1 MRFALKLFCFPLF
14 AVPLILATAL
24 LLAVDR
30 HPIINRTAEI
40 TPESIGRAKR
50 IFDANDPRRLPT
62 GARRTISLSQGD
74 LDLAA
79 NYLVQQYAGGSARVI
94 LQDDYAQVTA
104 SVPLPKMPVYL
115 YVNVNAMFTEAA
127 PLPKVQRL
135 QLGRLPVSEWI
146 ADWLFKRAI
155 LQAIGEE
162 GFQASTAAVKKLDIR
177 NGSVAATYQWHPD
190 LKENIRSVLLSP
202 EDRERLEVYQ
212 GRLSAVT
219 RSVSSPNIALPKLLS
234 PIFKLAQERS
244 RDDDPLAENRAAIL
258 ILTFYVNHEPLHA
271 LLPAARNWPEP
282 AARVITVNRR
292 EDFSKHFM
300 TSAALAAKAGGPL
313 SDAVGLYKEVID
325 SRRGSGFS
333 FGDIT
338 ADRAGTRFGEKAVA
352 SADSARALQRVVA
365 AGISDGDIIPMTE
378 DLPESLNEAEFKRRF
393 GDLNGSAYRR
403 IMSDIEQRLGALAL
417 YH

>member
-1 MRFALKLFCFPLF
+1 MRLALRLFCFLLF
-14 AVPLILATAL
+14 AVPLLLATAL

-30 HPIINRTAEI
+30 HPVVNRTADI

-50 IFDANDPRRLPT
+50 IFDDNDPRRLRT

-79 NYLVQQYAGGSARVI
+79 NYLAQQYAGGSARII

-115 YVNVNAMFTEAA
+115 YLNVDAIFTEAA
-127 PLPKVQRL
+127 PLPKLERL
-135 QLGRLPVSEWI
+135 QLGSLPVPQWI
-146 ADWLFKRAI
+146 ADWLLKRAI
-155 LQAIGEE
+155 LQAIGDEA
-162 GFQASTAAVKKLDIR
+162 FHASTAAVKKLDIR
-177 NGSVAATYQWHPD
+177 NGWVAATYQWHPD

-202 EDRERLEVYQ
+202 DRERLEVYQ
-212 GRLSAVT
+212 RRLSAVT
-219 RSVSSPNIALPKLLS
+219 RSVSSPNIALAKLLS
-234 PIFKLAQERS
+234 PIFKLAQQRS
-244 RDDDPLAENRAAIL
+244 RHDDPLAENRAAIL

-282 AARVITVNRR
+282 VARVITLNSR

-300 TSAALAAKAGGPL
+300 ISAALAAKAGGPL
-313 SDAVGLYKEVID
+313 SDAVGVYKEVID

-333 FGDIT
+333 FGDIA

-352 SADSARALQRVVA
+352 NIDSARALQRYVA
-365 AGISDGDIIPMTE
+365 AGMSDGDIIPITE
-378 DLPESLNEAEFKRRF
+378 DLPESMNEAEFKRRF
-393 GDLNGSAYRR
+393 GDVDGAAYRR
-403 IMSDIEQRLGALAL
+403 IMSDIEHRLAGLAL
-417 YH
+417 YR